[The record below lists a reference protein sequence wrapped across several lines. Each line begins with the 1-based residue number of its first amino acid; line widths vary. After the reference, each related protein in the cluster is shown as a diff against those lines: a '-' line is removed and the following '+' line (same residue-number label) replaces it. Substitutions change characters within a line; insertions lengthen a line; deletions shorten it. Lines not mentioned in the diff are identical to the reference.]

1 MSNRPTAVAF
11 DVNETLFSLLRMGER
26 LADAGLPEGAL
37 QIWFTRVLR
46 DGLALAATGDY
57 HPFRALAAGHL
68 THMLAADGLDA
79 DAQRVDAIL
88 SHFQELD
95 AQPDAEPA
103 LRRLRDEGVPVVTL
117 TNGHAD
123 TVGAML
129 ENAQLDGLVDAR
141 LSVDEVG
148 LWKPRAEPYHMAARH
163 LDVEPRR
170 LALVSVHSWDIHGA
184 NRAGLV
190 TGYAS
195 RMEGSFLAGFDEPDV
210 SAAGLVEV
218 VDGLLGLPPA

>member
-1 MSNRPTAVAF
+1 MSDRPTAVAF
-11 DVNETLFSLLRMGER
+11 DVNETLFSLERMGER
-26 LADAGLPEGAL
+26 LADAGLADGAL

-68 THMLAADGLDA
+68 AHLLDAEGLDA
-79 DAQRVDAIL
+79 DVHRVDAVL
-88 SHFQELD
+88 SHFAELD

-103 LRRLRDEGVPVVTL
+103 LRRLREEGLPVVTL
-117 TNGHAD
+117 TNGHAE

-129 ENAQLDGLVDAR
+129 EHARLDGLVDAR

-148 LWKPRAEPYHMAARH
+148 LWKPRPEPYHMAARH
-163 LDVEPRR
+163 LGVEPRR

-190 TGYAS
+190 TGYAN
-195 RMEGSFLAGFDEPDV
+195 RMEGSFLPGFEEPDV
-210 SAAGLVEV
+210 SGAELVEV
-218 VDGLLGLPPA
+218 VDGLLALPPA